1 MVEVCLLPWHLV
13 FLSVY
18 PFVYTTLSISLS
30 TSLSILRCVSTSI
43 PLCASLSVPLSTS
56 LSIPLCATLSI
67 LVFVFTSI
75 FVFVYVYPSLC
86 LSIPTF
92 AFLPMRRCAILF
104 ILLCVSMSSN
114 LESYSVYPSLCFHVC
129 VGLSL
134 CLSAYP
140 SLCRN
145 IRLFSIWSPSMT
157 RRFLVSSPV
166 CYWQDQIRSN

>member
-1 MVEVCLLPWHLV
+1 MSLAVTSGFPVCLSLRVHHTVHLS
-13 FLSVY
+13 FYLSVY
-18 PFVYTTLSISLS
+18 PSLCLYVDPSLCLPVCPSFCLSVYTSLCHFVYSCICLYVYFCICL
-30 TSLSILRCVSTSI
+30 
-43 PLCASLSVPLSTS
+43 
-56 LSIPLCATLSI
+56 
-67 LVFVFTSI
+67 
-75 FVFVYVYPSLC
+75 YVYPSLC

-145 IRLFSIWSPSMT
+145 IRLFSI
-157 RRFLVSSPV
+157 
-166 CYWQDQIRSN
+166 